1 MKKTLMIA
9 TAALALTA
17 GAATLSSP
25 ANAGA
30 SFHLNIGGYG
40 HGYGSY
46 YGGYNSYYGGCYT
59 KYKKVRIKVY
69 DYYGWHWEWIVKPYR
84 VCY

>member
-25 ANAGA
+25 ASAGS
-30 SFHLNIGGYG
+30 SFHLNIGSY
-40 HGYGSY
+40 GYGSY
-46 YGGYNSYYGGCYT
+46 YGGYNNHFYGGCYT
-59 KYKKVRIKVY
+59 KYKRVRVKVY
-69 DYYGWHWEWIVKPYR
+69 GYYGWHWKWIVKPIE